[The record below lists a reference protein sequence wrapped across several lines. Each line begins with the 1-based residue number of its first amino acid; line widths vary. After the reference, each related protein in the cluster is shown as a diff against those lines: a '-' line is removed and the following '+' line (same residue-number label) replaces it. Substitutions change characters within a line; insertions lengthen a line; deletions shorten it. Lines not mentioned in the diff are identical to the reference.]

1 MDIRVEKTQA
11 AIKNAFLEIRAK
23 KPIER
28 ITIKEL
34 CASAKINK
42 STFYSHYDDIYDLS
56 EKMQVEMVSD
66 VMNIIANDP
75 EFTVVNSAAF
85 VRSLFHALSTKM
97 ALISILFSG
106 REQACLIDRLA
117 EGIRELVFRE
127 YPEFRNDIQKQLL
140 LTYTIYGGY
149 YAYQSCPM
157 EDRASSV
164 RSLERISE
172 TLQPLYS
179 AN

>member
-85 VRSLFHALSTKM
+85 VRSLFYALSTKM

-140 LTYTIYGGY
+140 L
-149 YAYQSCPM
+149 YQM
-157 EDRASSV
+157 E
-164 RSLERISE
+164 L
-172 TLQPLYS
+172 L
-179 AN
+179 